1 MRTSV
6 YMILVIIAFF
16 ALVIYTIYKDENRK
30 IERRHLDIPYP
41 VERRRQERR
50 RKSFGAYRGWIVR
63 SLFSKA
69 KN

>member
-16 ALVIYTIYKDENRK
+16 ALVIYTIYKDEKRK
-30 IERRHLDIPYP
+30 AERRRLDIPHP

-50 RKSFGAYRGWIVR
+50 NKTFCAYLSWIFR
-63 SLFSKA
+63 SLFSKV
-69 KN
+69 KK